1 MKAAS
6 LEAAR
11 AAKGKAAAAFRGV
24 GEIVG
29 VGLVSIGDGYGI
41 KVNLASAPKG
51 LSSAPTQ
58 MNGVPVHF
66 EVVGVITKGG

>member
-1 MKAAS
+1 MKAATI
-6 LEAAR
+6 EAAR
-11 AAKGKAAAAFRGV
+11 AAKGKAATEFRSL

-58 MNGVPVHF
+58 MNGVPVRF
-66 EVVGVITKGG
+66 EIVGAITKGG